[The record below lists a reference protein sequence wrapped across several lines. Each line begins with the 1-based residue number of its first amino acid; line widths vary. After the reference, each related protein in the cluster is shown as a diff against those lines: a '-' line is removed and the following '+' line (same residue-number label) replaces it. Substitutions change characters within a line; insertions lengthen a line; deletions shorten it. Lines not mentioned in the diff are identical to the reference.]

1 MMMQI
6 PDFDLFGIFDFF
18 GIFFTFFIVLFFVVF
33 ISVFVFAMKR
43 MRNPGAYAAQMM
55 REFTMELPAA
65 FRPPG
70 RTDGAEMKTVR
81 LPERCP
87 SCGGSLSHESIDW
100 VGPMEA
106 QCTYCG
112 GTVKARFESI

>member
-1 MMMQI
+1 MR
-6 PDFDLFGIFDFF
+6 
-18 GIFFTFFIVLFFVVF
+18 
-33 ISVFVFAMKR
+33 R
-43 MRNPGAYAAQMM
+43 MRNPGAYAARMI
-55 REFTMELPAA
+55 REFTMELPDAY
-65 FRPPG
+65 RPPG
-70 RTDGAEMKTVR
+70 RTDGAQMKTVR

-112 GTVKARFESI
+112 GTVRARFEDV